1 MNEQQHLQRLVDM
14 ANANQGLILRS
25 ENQTSALAEIIC
37 ASDIVWGIWQ
47 DESCPHGV
55 DSMIIKGR
63 GRLMLIRQSARAVV
77 VKMTAVPCREPAE
90 AEAMRQIFGDGRAAR
105 G

>member
-1 MNEQQHLQRLVDM
+1 MNEQQHLQTLVDM

-25 ENQTSALAEIIC
+25 ENHTDAVREII
-37 ASDIVWGIWQ
+37 AGSDIVWGVWQ
-47 DESCPHGV
+47 DETCPNGV

-63 GRLMLIRQSARAVV
+63 GWLMLIRQSARAVV

>member
-1 MNEQQHLQRLVDM
+1 MNEQQHLQELGDM

-63 GRLMLIRQSARAVV
+63 GRLMLIQQAPRAVT
-77 VKMTAVPCREPAE
+77 VKMTAVLCRELAE
-90 AEAMRQIFGDGRAAR
+90 AEAMRQIFGDGRAVP